1 MNLRLSVCL
10 VVGALAGVATPA
22 HAQIYLSGVVS
33 YGANASGASITEP
46 AEFDNIL
53 GTGNFAVTINGQAR
67 GTTFL
72 LLDGANLFAF
82 SGVGSQYNALS
93 LYFAPTGAPF
103 SRPFGSLPDLVVY
116 GSSAP
121 QTPAAGTFVQT
132 NGQFSGLG
140 SYSGATSFT
149 IGDRTVSVTA
159 FTFSPTSGL
168 GLFELT
174 VVPSPSVLGV
184 VGLAGLAALRRRR

>member
-1 MNLRLSVCL
+1 MNKQFFSCLAVSALS
-10 VVGALAGVATPA
+10 GLAASA

-72 LLDGANLFAF
+72 LLDGANLFTF
-82 SGVGSQYNALS
+82 SGVFSQYNALS

-116 GSSAP
+116 GSSVP
-121 QTPAAGTFVQT
+121 QTPAAGTLVQT

-140 SYSGATSFT
+140 AYSGATSFT
-149 IGDRTVSVTA
+149 IGDRSVSVTA
-159 FTFSPTSGL
+159 FTFSPTSGS
-168 GLFELT
+168 GSFELT
-174 VVPSPSVLGV
+174 VVPSPSALGF